1 MFGFWIEGSGL
12 GFRVISLLGY
22 ERPAKADS
30 CIRIRVCFPDLA
42 MDVREAKLTSCLGFA
57 QRSPRTLGEASVGWL
72 IDRGALYMVQ
82 GDNGF
87 QRKPG
92 AKRVECLSIFSLPD
106 TRAKYD
112 KRVDADCQAG
122 EEVFATIQIEAVM
135 NHESD
140 K

>member
-92 AKRVECLSIFSLPD
+92 AKRVECLSISLCLIHVRSM
-106 TRAKYD
+106 TSVWMRIVRLVKKYSPQSRS
-112 KRVDADCQAG
+112 KL
-122 EEVFATIQIEAVM
+122 
-135 NHESD
+135 S
-140 K
+140 